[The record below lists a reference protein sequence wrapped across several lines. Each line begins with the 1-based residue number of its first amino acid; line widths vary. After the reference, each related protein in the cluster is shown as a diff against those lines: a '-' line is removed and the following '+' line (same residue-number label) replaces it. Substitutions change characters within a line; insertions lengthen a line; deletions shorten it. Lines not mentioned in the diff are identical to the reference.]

1 MCWGTKHAWTGAVR
15 LAREPDPSGREQFR
29 EAADES
35 WRAATVGKKPSNRIS
50 YPKKTAGI
58 NAVVADLVDW
68 LAEDYQK
75 RDRSSSRPGDGDD
88 GRTVSSGSPAME
100 TRPLTTDAAPETVE
114 DPGIPSPRSDTTAAT
129 SPPQRSSSD
138 EVRPPRPPRKS
149 SVVEEIEQF
158 STALTNNALE
168 EIERA
173 HHGPV
178 PKATK
183 IALADHFWCDL
194 LAQIAHVID
203 AGIKLIDDVPDR
215 ITKLILS
222 SREEQGRL
230 KLEEFVIK
238 AAVKSVWKS
247 LQHLTFFGWLMQ
259 FRKLLPM
266 VRILAILICKAPERH
281 REVVEYC
288 VDPLA
293 KQVSEE
299 TKARLLKVL
308 REWLPEMAAA

>member
-15 LAREPDPSGREQFR
+15 LAREPDPSGRKQLR
-29 EAADES
+29 EAADKS

-58 NAVVADLVDW
+58 DAVVADLVDW

-75 RDRSSSRPGDGDD
+75 RDRSSSATGVGDD
-88 GRTVSSGSPAME
+88 GRTDGSGSPTVE
-100 TRPLTTDAAPETVE
+100 TLPLTTDAAPETVD
-114 DPGIPSPRSDTTAAT
+114 DPGSLSPRPGTTAT
-129 SPPQRSSSD
+129 TGPPPGSSGDERPPQ
-138 EVRPPRPPRKS
+138 PPRRS

-158 STALTNNALE
+158 STALTKNALE
-168 EIERA
+168 EIERV

-178 PKATK
+178 PQATK
-183 IALADHFWCDL
+183 VALADHFWCDL

-203 AGIKLIDDVPDR
+203 VGINLIDDIPDR
-215 ITKLILS
+215 ITKLILT

-247 LQHLTFFGWLMQ
+247 LQHLTFFGWLTQ

-293 KQVSEE
+293 NQVSAE